1 MNNELFTYSLR
12 YVEELHNK
20 LFGMRFSKDDFE
32 QLNVLYDLKNLKSNL
47 DLEDLYENVEE
58 LIVHLTQE
66 KVDEVEKESAELLE
80 SYTTHY
86 QSVFLVDGFAYASIA
101 EALKHALVVY
111 TVVKENK
118 INQELLTAYPK
129 LKKILSR
136 STKTD
141 SIINGWYFNANFFAF
156 NPTIFQQLDLPMNTI
171 RTSDKELSTKSLNFL
186 EEVYRYQI
194 GERINEIES
203 VWRETRRGNKR
214 WQGRW
219 LRNIVD
225 GNKGEQTHN
234 LDWISDT
241 EVIYQNTYGVGLSG
255 GSEASLYQKDNKGN
269 WQKVKTLQ
277 KLIR

>member
-1 MNNELFTYSLR
+1 MNEKLFSQSLTYI
-12 YVEELHNK
+12 EGLHNK
-20 LFGMRFSKDDFE
+20 LFGRRYSKDDFE
-32 QLNVLYDLKNLKSNL
+32 QLNAFYAFSGLEKNIDLQPI
-47 DLEDLYENVEE
+47 YEKVEE
-58 LIVHLTQE
+58 LTMHVTQE

-86 QSVFLVDGFAYASIA
+86 QSVFMVDGFACASIA

-118 INQELLTAYPK
+118 IDQKLLTAYPK

-141 SIINGWYFNANFFAF
+141 SIIGGWYFNANFFAF
-156 NPTIFQQLDLPMNTI
+156 NSTIFQQLGLAMNTI
-171 RTSDKELSTKSLNFL
+171 RTNDKVLSTKSLNFL

-255 GSEASLYQKDNKGN
+255 GSEACLYQKDNKGD
-269 WQKVKTLQ
+269 WRKVKTLQ

>member
-32 QLNVLYDLKNLKSNL
+32 QLNVLYDLKHLRRNL
-47 DLEDLYENVEE
+47 DLEDLYEKVEE
-58 LIVHLTQE
+58 LIVHVTQE

-86 QSVFLVDGFAYASIA
+86 QSVFMVDGFAYASIA

-118 INQELLTAYPK
+118 IDQKLLTSYPK

-136 STKTD
+136 STKMD
-141 SIINGWYFNANFFAF
+141 SIIGGWYFNANFFAF
-156 NPTIFQQLDLPMNTI
+156 NPTIFQQLGLPMNTI

-214 WQGRW
+214 WQGRR

-255 GSEASLYQKDNKGN
+255 GSEAGLYQKDNKGK
-269 WQKVKTLQ
+269 WQKVKSLQ

>member
-1 MNNELFTYSLR
+1 MNEKLFSQSLTYI
-12 YVEELHNK
+12 EGLHNK
-20 LFGMRFSKDDFE
+20 LFGRRYSKDDFE
-32 QLNVLYDLKNLKSNL
+32 QLNAFYAFSGLEKNIDLQPI
-47 DLEDLYENVEE
+47 YEKVEE
-58 LIVHLTQE
+58 LTMHVTQE

-86 QSVFLVDGFAYASIA
+86 QSVFMVDGFACASIA

-118 INQELLTAYPK
+118 IDQKLLTAYPK

-141 SIINGWYFNANFFAF
+141 SIIGGRYFNANFFAF
-156 NPTIFQQLDLPMNTI
+156 NSTIFQQLGLAMNTI
-171 RTSDKELSTKSLNFL
+171 RTNDKVLSTKSLNFL

-255 GSEASLYQKDNKGN
+255 GSEACLYQKDNKGD
-269 WQKVKTLQ
+269 WRKVKTLQ

>member
-225 GNKGEQTHN
+225 GNKEEQTHN

>member
-1 MNNELFTYSLR
+1 MIH
-12 YVEELHNK
+12 V
-20 LFGMRFSKDDFE
+20 
-32 QLNVLYDLKNLKSNL
+32 
-47 DLEDLYENVEE
+47 
-58 LIVHLTQE
+58 TQE

-86 QSVFLVDGFAYASIA
+86 QSVFMVDGFACASIA

-118 INQELLTAYPK
+118 IDQKLLTAYPK

-141 SIINGWYFNANFFAF
+141 SIIGGWYFNANFFAF
-156 NPTIFQQLDLPMNTI
+156 NSTIFQQLGLAMNTI
-171 RTSDKELSTKSLNFL
+171 RTNDKVLSTKSLNFL

-255 GSEASLYQKDNKGN
+255 GSEACLYQKDNKGD
-269 WQKVKTLQ
+269 WRKVKTLQ

>member
-1 MNNELFTYSLR
+1 MNEKLFSQSLTYI
-12 YVEELHNK
+12 EGLHNK
-20 LFGMRFSKDDFE
+20 LFGRRYSKDDFE
-32 QLNVLYDLKNLKSNL
+32 QLNAFYAFSGLEKNIDLQPI
-47 DLEDLYENVEE
+47 YEKVEK
-58 LIVHLTQE
+58 LTMHVTQE

-86 QSVFLVDGFAYASIA
+86 QSVFMVDGFACASIA

-118 INQELLTAYPK
+118 IDQKLLTAYPK

-141 SIINGWYFNANFFAF
+141 SIIGGRYFNANFFAF
-156 NPTIFQQLDLPMNTI
+156 NSTIFQQLGLAMNTI
-171 RTSDKELSTKSLNFL
+171 RTNDKVLSTKSLNFL

-255 GSEASLYQKDNKGN
+255 GSEACLYQKDNKGD
-269 WQKVKTLQ
+269 WRKVKTLQ

>member
-1 MNNELFTYSLR
+1 MNNELFTHSLR

-20 LFGMRFSKDDFE
+20 LFGKRFSKDDFE

-47 DLEDLYENVEE
+47 DLEDLYEKVEE
-58 LIVHLTQE
+58 LIFHVTQE
-66 KVDEVEKESAELLE
+66 KVDEVEKESEELLE

-111 TVVKENK
+111 TVAKENK
-118 INQELLTAYPK
+118 IDQKLLTAYPK
-129 LKKILSR
+129 LKKMLSR

-156 NPTIFQQLDLPMNTI
+156 NPTIFQQLGLPMNTI
-171 RTSDKELSTKSLNFL
+171 RTSDKELSIKSLNFL

-194 GERINEIES
+194 GERISEIES

-234 LDWISDT
+234 FDWISDT

-255 GSEASLYQKDNKGN
+255 GSETSLYQKDNKGD
-269 WQKVKTLQ
+269 WRKVKTLQ

>member
-47 DLEDLYENVEE
+47 DLEDLYEKVEE
-58 LIVHLTQE
+58 LIVHVTQE

-86 QSVFLVDGFAYASIA
+86 QSVFMVDGFACASIA

-118 INQELLTAYPK
+118 IDQKLLTAYPK

-141 SIINGWYFNANFFAF
+141 SIIGGWYFNANFFAF
-156 NPTIFQQLDLPMNTI
+156 NSTIFQQLGLAMNTI
-171 RTSDKELSTKSLNFL
+171 RTNDKVLSTKSLNFL

-203 VWRETRRGNKR
+203 TWRETRRGKKR

-219 LRNIVD
+219 IKSIVD

-255 GSEASLYQKDNKGN
+255 GSETNLYQKDNKGD
-269 WQKVKTLQ
+269 WRKVKTLQ

>member
-1 MNNELFTYSLR
+1 VNNELFTHSLR
-12 YVEELHNK
+12 YVEELNNK

-47 DLEDLYENVEE
+47 DLEDLYEKVEE
-58 LIVHLTQE
+58 LIVQVTQE

-111 TVVKENK
+111 IVVKENK
-118 INQELLTAYPK
+118 IDQKLLTAYPK

-141 SIINGWYFNANFFAF
+141 SIIGGWYFNANFFAF
-156 NPTIFQQLDLPMNTI
+156 NSTIFQQLGLPMNTI

-194 GERINEIES
+194 GERISEIES

-214 WQGRW
+214 WQGRR

-255 GSEASLYQKDNKGN
+255 GSEAGLYQKDNKGK

>member
-1 MNNELFTYSLR
+1 VNSELFTYSLR

-20 LFGMRFSKDDFE
+20 LFGSRFSKDDFE

-47 DLEDLYENVEE
+47 DLEDLYEKLEE
-58 LIVHLTQE
+58 LIVHVTQE

-86 QSVFLVDGFAYASIA
+86 QSVFLVDGFAYTSIA

-111 TVVKENK
+111 TVVNKNK
-118 INQELLTAYPK
+118 IDQELLTAYPK

-141 SIINGWYFNANFFAF
+141 SIIDGWYFNANFFAF
-156 NPTIFQQLDLPMNTI
+156 NPTIFQKLDLPMNTI
-171 RTSDKELSTKSLNFL
+171 RTNDKELSIKSINFL
-186 EEVYRYQI
+186 EAVYRYQV

-203 VWRETRRGNKR
+203 VWRETNNGKKR
-214 WQGRW
+214 WQGKW
-219 LRNIVD
+219 IKSIVD

-234 LDWISDT
+234 FDWISDT
-241 EVIYQNTYGVGLSG
+241 EVIYQNTYGVALSG
-255 GSEASLYQKDNKGN
+255 GSETSLYQKDNKGN
-269 WQKVKTLQ
+269 WQKIKSLQ
-277 KLIR
+277 KLIG